1 MKNKY
6 LLLISEENIE
16 YLESLNYSFDKKNI
30 KIVEKNL
37 SKEKIK
43 VLAKDLNK
51 KYNKIIF
58 FDYSY
63 IFYELLPLLEK
74 KLKICWIFKYS
85 IACFS
90 NIDIYNYFLQIIEY
104 KSRKLIDEIY
114 ALDFNLYTIFKSN
127 YKFKYL
133 MFDINQK
140 NKKVKILNQIGIIG
154 MDYDEI
160 SNFYNMLSACA
171 FYRFEEVKVMNN
183 MNSTIDFGKDFDLN
197 IKKYES
203 YNEILSGNKVNL
215 YCPFSNLNTL
225 IVLKSF
231 DMGIPCIV
239 SNTDMFDGWDYLKE
253 QVVLNSDDDINE
265 IVQKIEMVQKNKK
278 QILKEYEKYRKNYS
292 DKSLKTISK
301 LIR

>member
-16 YLESLNYSFDKKNI
+16 YLEGLNYSFDKKNI
-30 KIVEKNL
+30 KIIEKDL

-43 VLAKDLNK
+43 LLAKTLNK
-51 KYNKIIF
+51 KYDKIIF

-63 IFYELLPLLEK
+63 QFYELLPLLEK
-74 KLKICWIFKYS
+74 RIKTRWIFKFS

-104 KSRKLIDEIY
+104 KNRKLIDEIY
-114 ALDFNLYTIFKSN
+114 TLDFNLYTTFKSK

-133 MFDINQK
+133 ILDIN
-140 NKKVKILNQIGIIG
+140 KKSKRVKTSNQVGIIG

-160 SNFYNMLSACA
+160 SNFYNMLSACT
-171 FYRFEEVKVMNN
+171 FHEFGKIKVMNN
-183 MNSTIDFGKDFDLN
+183 MNSTIDFGKDFNLN
-197 IKKYES
+197 IEKYES
-203 YNEILSGNKVNL
+203 YNEILSGNEINL
-215 YCPFSNLNTL
+215 YCPFSNINTL

-239 SNTDMFDGWDYLKE
+239 GNTDMFDGYNYLKE
-253 QVVLNSDDDINE
+253 QLVLNSDDDINE
-265 IVQKIEMVQKNKK
+265 ISQKIKTVQKNKK
-278 QILKEYEKYRKNYS
+278 QILKEYEKYRRNYS
-292 DKSLKTISK
+292 EKAKKSVSK

>member
-160 SNFYNMLSACA
+160 SNFYNMLSACV

>member
-1 MKNKY
+1 
-6 LLLISEENIE
+6 
-16 YLESLNYSFDKKNI
+16 
-30 KIVEKNL
+30 
-37 SKEKIK
+37 
-43 VLAKDLNK
+43 
-51 KYNKIIF
+51 
-58 FDYSY
+58 
-63 IFYELLPLLEK
+63 
-74 KLKICWIFKYS
+74 
-85 IACFS
+85 
-90 NIDIYNYFLQIIEY
+90 
-104 KSRKLIDEIY
+104 
-114 ALDFNLYTIFKSN
+114 
-127 YKFKYL
+127 

-239 SNTDMFDGWDYLKE
+239 SNTYMFDGWDYLKE